1 VKGANP
7 AGGVDYIKDAAIRD
21 VLHANPNAGQ
31 VQMLDAAVWRWL
43 ADRLISHESG
53 GNHFDTSIFRQ
64 TYRKTLPYQC
74 HGHQAGMPTFGPP
87 SGFGLGQHDPPLSL
101 DDLWS
106 FYANIR
112 EGMKFLIMTKGG
124 AAYQHLNGL
133 HALDLASRL
142 DKAILVRESV
152 RRYNGGREFAREN
165 DRWIIR
171 TSVPV
176 KNHAYP
182 NGVLET
188 GGGIGYSPDGT
199 GVNLHTHAE
208 LVVDAHS
215 VGLLVGTLEGL
226 LR

>member
-1 VKGANP
+1 
-7 AGGVDYIKDAAIRD
+7 
-21 VLHANPNAGQ
+21 
-31 VQMLDAAVWRWL
+31 
-43 ADRLISHESG
+43 
-53 GNHFDTSIFRQ
+53 
-64 TYRKTLPYQC
+64 
-74 HGHQAGMPTFGPP
+74 MPTFGPP